1 MSGPKISEYELE
13 EMLRLE
19 IEAERMLREAEELE
33 RELQRQRHRELLE
46 RRDEYVATLR
56 NIKDA
61 LPENS
66 ELIKIGRERLG
77 DESVATKQN
86 GIEDSIDEQIVKL
99 MELSNLQDNDELE
112 EKLTNYPREIAK
124 IKKRIESL
132 GAVANESMAKL
143 NAALTSEI
151 VSLFEDDQ
159 NPEGEAAHA
168 SDDGELVRIK
178 RSLEKLE
185 ELQSQQALP
194 VAYKDKLQQAVEGI
208 KRAKTC
214 GNLTGYCAIELPEL
228 MKPCEEFLKLWAR
241 DGQEYKKLSLQ
252 YELLLKQNGDNQAQ
266 MVPFDEKAVLKLKSL
281 VAAEE
286 VRAQQVAEKAYIAEV
301 LDETM
306 AEMGYDVIGQREV
319 TKRSGKHFRNEL
331 YRYGEETAINVTYS
345 DDGQIAMELG
355 KLDQKDRVPTTSE
368 SNYLANQMV
377 IFCERF
383 SELEKR
389 LARKGVKL
397 GKRIALT
404 PPSADYAQIINS
416 TEYTLK
422 ENQENTSHRAKL
434 HSGQGLKQER
444 IN

>member
-33 RELQRQRHRELLE
+33 RELQRQHHRELLE

-56 NIKDA
+56 DIRDA
-61 LPENS
+61 LPENN

-86 GIEDSIDEQIVKL
+86 GIEDSIDEQIAKL

-112 EKLTNYPREIAK
+112 KRLKSYPREIAK
-124 IKKRIESL
+124 IKKSIGAL
-132 GAVANESMAKL
+132 GATANESMEKL
-143 NAALTSEI
+143 NAVLTSAI
-151 VSLFEDDQ
+151 ASLFENDL
-159 NPEGEAAHA
+159 NPDKEAISA
-168 SDDGELVRIK
+168 SDDGELARVK
-178 RSLEKLE
+178 QTLEKLK
-185 ELQSQQALP
+185 ELQNQQALP
-194 VAYKDKLQQAVEGI
+194 AAYQAKLQQAVEGI
-208 KRAKTC
+208 KRAKNC

-228 MKPCEEFLKLWAR
+228 MKPCDEFLKLWAK

-252 YELLLKQNGDNQAQ
+252 YELLLKQNGDNQVQ

-286 VRAQQVAEKAYIAEV
+286 VRAQQLAEKAYIAEV

-355 KLDQKDRVPTTSE
+355 KLDQKDRVPTASE

-389 LARKGVKL
+389 LAKKGVKL

-416 TEYTLK
+416 NEYSMK
-422 ENQENTSHRAKL
+422 EKQEKTSHRAKRQF
-434 HSGQGLKQER
+434 HQGVKQER
-444 IN
+444 SC

>member
-33 RELQRQRHRELLE
+33 RELQRQHHRELLE

-56 NIKDA
+56 DIRDA
-61 LPENS
+61 LPENN

-86 GIEDSIDEQIVKL
+86 GIEDSIDEQIAKL

-112 EKLTNYPREIAK
+112 KRLKSYPREIAK
-124 IKKRIESL
+124 IKKSIGAL
-132 GAVANESMAKL
+132 GATANESMEKL
-143 NAALTSEI
+143 NAVLTSAI
-151 VSLFEDDQ
+151 ASLFENDL
-159 NPEGEAAHA
+159 NPDKEAISA
-168 SDDGELVRIK
+168 SDDGELARVK
-178 RSLEKLE
+178 QTLEKLK
-185 ELQSQQALP
+185 ELKNQQALP
-194 VAYKDKLQQAVEGI
+194 AAYQAKLQQVVEGI
-208 KRAKTC
+208 KRAKNC

-228 MKPCEEFLKLWAR
+228 MKPCDEFLKLWAK

-252 YELLLKQNGDNQAQ
+252 YELLLKQNGDNQVQ

-286 VRAQQVAEKAYIAEV
+286 VRAQQLAEKAYIAEV

-355 KLDQKDRVPTTSE
+355 KLDQKDRVPTVSE

-389 LARKGVKL
+389 LAKKGVKL

-404 PPSADYAQIINS
+404 SPSADYAQIINS
-416 TEYTLK
+416 NEYSMK
-422 ENQENTSHRAKL
+422 EKQEKTSHRAKRQF
-434 HSGQGLKQER
+434 HQGVKQER
-444 IN
+444 SC